1 MAAPAPAVLKDVVA
15 YVEVW
20 SSNGTENYSKTFTN
34 QLVEMG
40 AKVSKTFNKQV
51 THVVFK
57 DGYQSTWDKARK
69 RGTKLVSVLWVEKC
83 RTAGVHAD
91 EALFPAT
98 NPSEHTVSLMRKRR
112 KCMQPKDFIPK
123 TPENDKRLQR
133 KFEKMTEELQRQKT
147 TLDDSMPVFLFESHG
162 SLTSSSSVKISHHQA
177 MEQRLQEMKEKREQL
192 SPTSSQRT
200 EQAHRSP
207 GDSLCEASLD
217 ISRDTVCAD
226 ESFAG
231 GLYSSLGDLC
241 GRSGCGNQ
249 DRKLGDSVKEIK
261 SDTCSSSPVLKTSNI
276 HPLASSS
283 CLSELSPQKCASDLP
298 KAEVGRLR
306 DLGGETVTPDRRQ
319 AQGVSDL
326 HEVKSSPPATSAA
339 RGHLWLHS
347 VPGSSS
353 AKGKRTSVDLCSP
366 PRSTLKRRRSGQR
379 PVGPWEQQ
387 LRSSRSLRFPTSAV
401 MGTPDCGVSSY
412 EDYFSPENLQ
422 ERTSAGHP
430 PVSRPSP
437 GPAHFSCRSLSKR
450 ERASILEMS
459 DLSCIGEKSTL
470 VSITD
475 LTAKTTSSL
484 QSPACLAAE
493 DTPAAEESPGCR
505 GRAGSPQGDD
515 AGPTGSHHPH
525 NTHDPA
531 GPGQESSCS
540 PVQGRRAER
549 ELVGGRGTQKEGPE
563 AAVPNSPGRHTQ
575 KEFELHFGGDP
586 HEEQSAEEEKENLAL
601 GYSGYVKNGPAR
613 HDVSYSSQEGVQDLV
628 RPHEES
634 EKSRKSKK
642 WDRRGGLSWLLRVVL
657 QRKFSAGLGAS
668 VLLSCAEDGF
678 SLAPEVCE
686 TTTHVL
692 AGKPLRTLNVL
703 LGIGRGCWV
712 LSYEWVC
719 RLQRLSSPG
728 QYRGTLF
735 ADQPTMFISL
745 ASSPPRAK
753 LCELVCRLQR
763 LSSPGQYRGTLFADQ
778 PTMFISLASSPPRAK
793 LCELVLLCGGH
804 ISPGPRHAS
813 IFIGPYSGRRRA
825 TVQHLSEKWVLARD
839 PERRPWFCFQ
849 KARIRRTAA
858 GQSCASTAVRGGA
871 VRLIEGSSRAGS
883 RRAEALESGLSVQLL
898 CVSPALR
905 GFVPLLLERRQQRR
919 EATLPVPVPRV
930 VSGEALSP
938 VRMAKAAPAAGS
950 SSASPCA
957 HPTQE
962 NPFQPQAWGP
972 MALNQPGLLKA
983 MACGWQGQQQCR
995 KSWSPATPSRTG
1007 CPGRSALASHQCSLE
1022 PTFPKQCCAPA
1033 KNLSSCQ
1040 PANRW
1045 DSELSPASSPGPQ
1058 QAKSG
1063 KGPCVVNRVPAGSE
1077 HRTASVCSRCKPVLM
1092 ITRSLVPG
1100 STCSGS
1106 DRIGSRDSVMQ
1117 HRVCAFESYLL
1128 RGSAVASTP
1137 GSEPGKEALAQDDC
1151 GHSSA

>member
-207 GDSLCEASLD
+207 SDSLCEASLD

-642 WDRRGGLSWLLRVVL
+642 LQPTRTLVMTSMPSEKQSVVIQVVDTL
-657 QRKFSAGLGAS
+657 K
-668 VLLSCAEDGF
+668 GF

-712 LSYEWVC
+712 LSYEWV
-719 RLQRLSSPG
+719 LWSLELGHWISEEPFELSTYFPAAPIPSCSTGSVP
-728 QYRGTLF
+728 L
-735 ADQPTMFISL
+735 
-745 ASSPPRAK
+745 K
-753 LCELVCRLQR
+753 
-763 LSSPGQYRGTLFADQ
+763 
-778 PTMFISLASSPPRAK
+778 
-793 LCELVLLCGGH
+793 
-804 ISPGPRHAS
+804 
-813 IFIGPYSGRRRA
+813 A
-825 TVQHLSEKWVLARD
+825 TCFEGA
-839 PERRPWFCFQ
+839 PW
-849 KARIRRTAA
+849 
-858 GQSCASTAVRGGA
+858 
-871 VRLIEGSSRAGS
+871 
-883 RRAEALESGLSVQLL
+883 
-898 CVSPALR
+898 PALR
-905 GFVPLLLERRQQRR
+905 ARSLERRHWPRMTA
-919 EATLPVPVPRV
+919 ATARPEQLQPPNPLRTD
-930 VSGEALSP
+930 SGRQALSP
-938 VRMAKAAPAAGS
+938 
-950 SSASPCA
+950 
-957 HPTQE
+957 
-962 NPFQPQAWGP
+962 
-972 MALNQPGLLKA
+972 
-983 MACGWQGQQQCR
+983 
-995 KSWSPATPSRTG
+995 G
-1007 CPGRSALASHQCSLE
+1007 C
-1022 PTFPKQCCAPA
+1022 CCL
-1033 KNLSSCQ
+1033 NLS
-1040 PANRW
+1040 PDHRP
-1045 DSELSPASSPGPQ
+1045 LSF
-1058 QAKSG
+1058 
-1063 KGPCVVNRVPAGSE
+1063 V
-1077 HRTASVCSRCKPVLM
+1077 
-1092 ITRSLVPG
+1092 IT
-1100 STCSGS
+1100 
-1106 DRIGSRDSVMQ
+1106 
-1117 HRVCAFESYLL
+1117 
-1128 RGSAVASTP
+1128 
-1137 GSEPGKEALAQDDC
+1137 
-1151 GHSSA
+1151 HSIPK